1 MRRVAVVLGLAG
13 AFACA
18 EGFAP
23 GARLSLAIVPV
34 FSEAAVGVLSGDL
47 DRLHVRITRI
57 PSNVVI
63 VDTSAAVD
71 TAGNV
76 DLPLTV
82 PLLTD
87 PERFAILLEGVRS
100 ADNAVLYSGI
110 DTVLVS
116 AKSTTP
122 PPIQIPVNYVGPCQA
137 TSGCQVTVGPQGA
150 AVTQGDSVLIVAL
163 VDSAGIPVTGVPVS
177 LINLDT
183 SLVRVRSSRF
193 VVARSGTAGGAA
205 RVVAQIRGDEDTLRL
220 TVLGPGGPV
229 PTGVI
234 VTPGYAAVRLTPPN
248 NTVQLADTVKDAPGN
263 LLNPLLAVWTSRN
276 TGVATVSGTGLVTAV
291 GRGVATIVAVAGTAS
306 DSTVV
311 VVGDPSG
318 PGDVA
323 FFAARH
329 GRVFGGPAT
338 VGSKIAVDVVLDQA
352 AAGSP
357 VGSYKATYRWNPPV
371 LRYDSTTA
379 GDFPAPVVNADTAA
393 AGVVVFASID
403 ANGAAGTRTLARLWF
418 TVTGL
423 FSDGRVLDVQELSG
437 VSPTFTNYW
446 QLNRFFVVVA
456 PGVFGP

>member
-1 MRRVAVVLGLAG
+1 MRQGAVVLGLAG
-13 AFACA
+13 ALACA

-23 GARLSLAIVPV
+23 SARVGLAIVPV

-47 DRLHVRITRI
+47 DRLHIRVTRV
-57 PSNVVI
+57 PSNAVVI
-63 VDTSAAVD
+63 DTSVAVD

-82 PLLTD
+82 PLLAD
-87 PERFAILLEGVRS
+87 PEQFAILLEGVRS
-100 ADNAVLYSGI
+100 ADNTVLYGGSA
-110 DTVLVS
+110 TVRVS
-116 AKSTTP
+116 ASSTTP
-122 PPIQIPVNYVGPCQA
+122 PPIEVPVSYVGPCQA
-137 TSGCQVTVGPQGA
+137 TSGCGVTAGPQGA
-150 AVTQGDSVLIVAL
+150 ALTQGDSLLMTAS
-163 VDSAGIPVTGVPVS
+163 VDSAGIPVVGVPVS

-183 SLVRVRSSRF
+183 TLIRVRSSRF
-193 VVARSGTAGGAA
+193 VIARTGTPGGPA
-205 RVVAQIRGDEDTLRL
+205 RVVVQIRGDADTLLL

-234 VTPGYAAVRLTPPN
+234 VTPGYATVRLTPPN
-248 NTVQLADTVKDAPGN
+248 NTVQLADTVKDAAGN
-263 LLNPLLAVWTSRN
+263 VLSPSLATWTSRN
-276 TGVATVSGTGLVTAV
+276 TSVATVSGAGLVTAV
-291 GRGVATIVAVAGTAS
+291 GRGLATIVAVAGTAR

-318 PGDVA
+318 AGDVA
-323 FFAARH
+323 VFAAKN
-329 GRVFGGPAT
+329 GRVFGGGAT
-338 VGSKIAVDVVLDQA
+338 VGSKIAVDVVLDQV

-357 VGSYKATYRWNPPV
+357 VGSYKTRYRWNAGV

-393 AGVVVFASID
+393 TGVVVFASID
-403 ANGAAGTRTLARLWF
+403 ANGAGGKRTLARLWF

-423 FSDGRVLDVQELSG
+423 GSDGRALDVQEMSG